1 MIDTASLR
9 RLLLTAAV
17 LFLVASG
24 VTLLAGS
31 VPLAGGLLLG
41 FFLGAAPF
49 ASWAWIAARGLRST
63 RARALAVALL
73 AAKLALYAGA
83 LYLFVTRNRVNPIG
97 VLAGVTGVVAIV
109 SIGALLGPAPAK
121 EAA

>member
-1 MIDTASLR
+1 MIDSVRLR
-9 RLLLTAAV
+9 RLLLIAAV

-24 VTLLAGS
+24 VALVAGS

-41 FFLGAAPF
+41 FILGAAPF

-83 LYLFVTRNRVNPIG
+83 LYLFVTKNLVNPIG
-97 VLAGVTGVVAIV
+97 VMAGVTGVVALV
-109 SIGALLGPAPAK
+109 SIGALLAPAPAK
-121 EAA
+121 GAA